1 MDIWCPTSEKLG
13 WDFWQGKQTWHYDS
27 ASDKSR
33 SPAGH
38 YRIKAW
44 KSLAHGTTGNAF
56 WTYTDNAHLWDD
68 YAGNPSYSVVYD
80 GPDGVISSK
89 RWDAYRAG
97 VEDHELGQLLKAA
110 LARARS
116 DGATDS
122 AQVEVAQQA
131 LDSWVER
138 ILATPHDPALAERAH
153 QALLQQLLTLRP
165 KR

>member
-1 MDIWCPTSEKLG
+1 M
-13 WDFWQGKQTWHYDS
+13 
-27 ASDKSR
+27 
-33 SPAGH
+33 
-38 YRIKAW
+38 
-44 KSLAHGTTGNAF
+44 AHGTTGNAF

-116 DGATDS
+116 DETTDS

-138 ILATPHDPALAERAH
+138 ILATPHDPSLAERAH